1 VPVHVPAS
9 TVSNAPFSGV
19 PETMGGAALSGDPGF
34 EGATPAVLADTA
46 VRPPASFDA
55 VTTTLA
61 V

>member
-1 VPVHVPAS
+1 
-9 TVSNAPFSGV
+9 
-19 PETMGGAALSGDPGF
+19 MGGAALSGDPGF
-34 EGATPAVLADTA
+34 DGATPAVLADTA